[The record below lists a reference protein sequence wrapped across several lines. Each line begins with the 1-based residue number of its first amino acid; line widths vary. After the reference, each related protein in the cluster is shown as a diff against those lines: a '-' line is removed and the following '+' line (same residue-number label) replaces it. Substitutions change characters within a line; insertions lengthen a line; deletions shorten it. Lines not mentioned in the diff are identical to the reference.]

1 MTSAQQ
7 FDSGIEYWHWIS
19 QQPWNRLRY
28 TLVQVNLRRQLGPA
42 PLRILDVGGGSGEDA
57 ITLAQQGHTVTL
69 VDFSGEMLDDAR
81 RKIDSVG
88 LGGQI
93 TLQQVDLLKLPD
105 LFPEPLFDCVLFHN
119 VLQYVEDPRKA
130 IQAISVPI
138 KPGGLL
144 SLVSVNRYSD
154 AMTAALLHL
163 DLEGAAQAI
172 EARSSQHPG
181 FGTMTQRYAAQDV
194 IEMLQAAGYDL
205 CGHYGIRC
213 VSDYIY
219 DNEKK
224 ADPEFYARLERLEIE
239 LSDKYPYYLLA
250 RFFHLFARKK

>member
-7 FDSGIEYWHWIS
+7 FDSGMEFWRQIS

-28 TLVQVNLRRQLGPA
+28 TLYQVNLRRQLGPA

-57 ITLAQQGHTVTL
+57 ITLAQQGYPVTL

-81 RKIDSVG
+81 RTIDRVG
-88 LGGQI
+88 LDGQI
-93 TLQQVDLLKLPD
+93 TLQQADLLDLPT
-105 LFPEPLFDCVLFHN
+105 LFPEPMFDCVLFHN
-119 VLQYVEDPRKA
+119 VLQYVDDPRRA
-130 IQAISVPI
+130 IQAISVPL
-138 KPGGLL
+138 KAGGLL
-144 SLVSVNRYSD
+144 SLASVNRYSD
-154 AMTAALLHL
+154 AMTAALLHR

-172 EARSSQHPG
+172 DARSSPHPG
-181 FGTMTQRYAAQDV
+181 FGTVTQRYAAQDV

-224 ADPEFYARLERLEIE
+224 ADPAFYAQLERLEIE
-239 LSDKYPYYLLA
+239 LSDQYPYYLLA
-250 RFFHLFARKK
+250 RFFHLFGRKK